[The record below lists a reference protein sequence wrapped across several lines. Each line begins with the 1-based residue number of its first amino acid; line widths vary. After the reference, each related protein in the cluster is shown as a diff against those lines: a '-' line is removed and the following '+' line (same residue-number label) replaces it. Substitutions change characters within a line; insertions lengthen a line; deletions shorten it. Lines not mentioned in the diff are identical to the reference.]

1 MKIEKLFIKN
11 FKNIKTSRIIDFE
24 KNISL
29 FVGPNGFGKTT
40 IFDAIEILL
49 TGDISRVCNAQGR
62 ADARNTFKVP
72 YFQNDPN
79 EDVLLKLLVKNSHDD
94 SLVIIRHL
102 KCEEKRDKRDHV
114 PYKSFGLFQLYKGEP
129 DIVSFSKEEQVEDYQ
144 PLTQEEIN
152 SFLGFENENY
162 KIENIYNL
170 FNYLQQ
176 EETDFYIKKSE
187 ADRKNILSFLLQIQD
202 YESKKNKIGNL
213 KDRFKQILEELYKQK
228 IEHSQS
234 DYRVIEYQ
242 KIDFIPDKNFEFNKR
257 KIDFYEKNSKEALDR
272 YVEEIES
279 LIDFKDYFSPKDYL
293 IKKEKET
300 FKREVIDNAE
310 MITYLIFKKLIKDVQ
325 LSQNIKQEH
334 LTVNNENNVKAY
346 LLENFLSKIP
356 FLKEQIQRKNNL
368 SSLEKNINLDI
379 NCIDIKNTESL
390 LKILKAN
397 TDPTE
402 NFVKIFK
409 EYKDLNSQLDGS
421 KNDYYRVNEL
431 RNQLKGYKVPDD
443 DDHQKCVLCGYD
455 WQNEENLQ
463 LKYDELET
471 SFEKNLSNLEKIVS
485 DKRKEVQDIL
495 LKINEY
501 IIREEKKLIIV
512 DERILS
518 ELELLDVEESDFKT
532 YKNFVTAKLSTIP
545 FEIRS
550 LSWLD
555 YTNEFQN
562 LVGAGKGKLQFSDI
576 MYEKFDFSRRYQ
588 EKFELLLGKYSS
600 ITKENLEEY
609 QVSGANL
616 SVFEGKYSIM
626 YSGILS
632 LLENIYQNIDYN
644 SEKCIDSKKI
654 FKTYFGEDKKRFDS
668 CTLEMLESK
677 KEYVRYQFELEQS
690 RIISQIN
697 SRMDKVKKVK
707 DYLDS
712 RYSEYVSNIKIY
724 QFEIIDKLKLPFFLY
739 TAKILQ
745 NYQQGMG
752 VFLTTQEKNS
762 NIRFLANSYNDQDA
776 MYQLSSGQ
784 IAIISFAFTLSLN
797 TMFKISDDLKIL
809 IIDDPIQDMDAMNV
823 YALIDMLRH
832 SLINYQIIMSTHSD
846 SSAMFIKYKFDRMD
860 SDSES
865 KVDLINVKTLFLENK

>member
-11 FKNIKTSRIIDFE
+11 FKNIKSSRIIDFQ

-49 TGDISRVCNAQGR
+49 TGNVSRVCNPQI
-62 ADARNTFKVP
+62 ADARNTFKTP

-79 EDVLLKLLVKNSHDD
+79 EDVLLKLLVKNSQNE

-102 KCEEKRDKRDHV
+102 DSKEKRNKREHV
-114 PYKSFGLFQLYKGEP
+114 PYKSFGLFQLYKGQTDSE
-129 DIVSFSKEEQVEDYQ
+129 SFSKEEQVKNSQ
-144 PLTQEEIN
+144 PLSQEEIN

-187 ADRKNILSFLLQIQD
+187 AERKNVLSFLLQIQD
-202 YESKKNKIGNL
+202 YESQKNKIGDL
-213 KDRFKQILEELYKQK
+213 KDRFKKILEDLQKQK
-228 IEHSQS
+228 LEHSQS
-234 DYRVIEYQ
+234 THKAVDYQ
-242 KIDFIPDKNFEFNKR
+242 KINFIPDRDFEFNNI
-257 KIDFYEKNSKEALDR
+257 KINFGEKNSTEALDV
-272 YVEEIES
+272 YFEEVEN
-279 LIDFKDYFSPKDYL
+279 LIAFKEYFSPKDYL
-293 IKKEKET
+293 IRKEKET
-300 FKREVIDNAE
+300 FKREIIDNIE
-310 MITYLIFKKLIKDVQ
+310 MISYLIFKKLIKDIQ
-325 LSQNIKQEH
+325 LSQNLEQEY
-334 LTVNNENNVKAY
+334 LSVNNEHNVKAY
-346 LLENFLSKIP
+346 LLENFLSKVP
-356 FLKEQIQRKNNL
+356 FLKEQTQRKNNL
-368 SSLEKNINLDI
+368 SSLAEIIHLDI
-379 NCIDIKNTESL
+379 NFIDIRNTESL

-397 TDPTE
+397 TNATE
-402 NFVKIFK
+402 NFVKIFL

-421 KNDYYRVNEL
+421 RKDYFRVNDL
-431 RNQLKGYKVPDD
+431 RNQLKIHKVPDD
-443 DDHQKCVLCGYD
+443 NYHQKCVLCGYD
-455 WQNEENLQ
+455 WQNEEKLQ
-463 LKYDELET
+463 LKYDELGA
-471 SFEKNLSNLEKIVS
+471 SFEQNLSNLEKLVS
-485 DKRKEVQDIL
+485 RKRKEAEDIL
-495 LKINEY
+495 LKINEF
-501 IIREEKKLIIV
+501 IIREEKKLVIV

-518 ELELLDVEESDFKT
+518 ELELLDVEESDFKI
-532 YKNFVTAKLSTIP
+532 YKDFVTTQLSTIP
-545 FEIRS
+545 FGIRS

-562 LVGAGKGKLQFSDI
+562 LVEAGKGKLQFSDI
-576 MYEKFDFSRRYQ
+576 LYEKFDFSRRHK
-588 EKFELLLGKYSS
+588 EKFELLLAKYSS

-609 QVSGANL
+609 QVSSSNL
-616 SVFEGKYSIM
+616 SVFKGKYSIM

-644 SEKCIDSKKI
+644 PEKCIDSKKI
-654 FKTYFGEDKKRFDS
+654 FKTYFDEDKKRFDS

-677 KEYVRYQFELEQS
+677 KEYILYQFELEQS
-690 RIISQIN
+690 RIIFQIN
-697 SRMDKVKKVK
+697 SRIDKIKKLK
-707 DYLDS
+707 DYLES
-712 RYSEYVSNIKIY
+712 RYWECVSNIKSY
-724 QFEIIDKLKLPFFLY
+724 QSEIIDKLKLPFFLY

-752 VFLTTQEKNS
+752 VFLTTQEKNA

-797 TMFKISDDLKIL
+797 TTFKISDDLKIL

-832 SLINYQIIMSTHSD
+832 SLLNYQIIMSTHSD

-865 KVDLINVKTLFLENK
+865 KVDLINVKTLFLEGK